1 MNPVEL
7 YRDVCK
13 CVSSAQRNL
22 DLIQESAFGPKLN
35 DHIINALSDLRQATA
50 AMENLNNLARGIKP
64 QNEQVG

>member
-1 MNPVEL
+1 MNPVDL
-7 YRDVCK
+7 YKTTCK
-13 CVSSAQRNL
+13 CVASAQRNL
-22 DLIQESAFGPKLN
+22 DLIRESAFGPKLN